1 MLKKDKNYVMLECD
15 QIANDHTPKP
25 NNELIQGQANVMAD
39 IGGLSVMHQ
48 HYDSTIL
55 AQQLSGYGANL
66 SQAFK
71 LQKLADEE
79 ALRSGIYSSQFKKLA
94 TNAAISFGIHE
105 QEKILQPMWDKPL
118 MRDFANI
125 NNFML
130 SLSLENLGLRGDIF
144 VGKVV
149 DAWTELQTQQP
160 LVHCITNSV
169 AANYAANI
177 LLAAG
182 ASPAMIDNPFEA
194 ESFASIAAALSIN
207 LGTPTSE
214 QMQAMQISAQTVA
227 INNLGAL
234 AGNQVESKGVD
245 SAVSSN
251 EVYLQAQALLNHC
264 ECVAISGESDFVL
277 SKELHHVI
285 QINGGS
291 FLQPKVTATGC
302 ALGALI
308 AAYSAVTLSYCTIL
322 QYSLALRKIGLKKAR
337 LWGIFNVAFLDE
349 IYQMS
354 ANKIW
359 EYSDTLTVLGLII

>member
-1 MLKKDKNYVMLECD
+1 MNHPENITHSQTD
-15 QIANDHTPKP
+15 QLH
-25 NNELIQGQANVMAD
+25 IQTDV
-39 IGGLSVMHQ
+39 
-48 HYDSTIL
+48 
-55 AQQLSGYGANL
+55 
-66 SQAFK
+66 
-71 LQKLADEE
+71 
-79 ALRSGIYSSQFKKLA
+79 
-94 TNAAISFGIHE
+94 
-105 QEKILQPMWDKPL
+105 ILQ
-118 MRDFANI
+118 
-125 NNFML
+125 
-130 SLSLENLGLRGDIF
+130 
-144 VGKVV
+144 KVV

-227 INNLGAL
+227 NKNTPWVLDPVGYGPFLKWRSEMVDQLVLLHPTIIRGNASEISAL

-264 ECVAISGESDFVL
+264 ECVAISGGSDFVL

-291 FLQPKVTATGC
+291 FLQPKITATGC

-308 AAYSAVTLSYCTIL
+308 AAYSAVTTPAIATISAHI
-322 QYSLALRKIGLKKAR
+322 QFAIAGKLAFEKASAV
-337 LWGIFNVAFLDE
+337 GSFNVAFLDE

-359 EYSDTLTVLGLII
+359 EYSDIQVLGL

>member
-1 MLKKDKNYVMLECD
+1 MNHPENITHSQTD
-15 QIANDHTPKP
+15 QLH
-25 NNELIQGQANVMAD
+25 IQTDA
-39 IGGLSVMHQ
+39 
-48 HYDSTIL
+48 
-55 AQQLSGYGANL
+55 
-66 SQAFK
+66 
-71 LQKLADEE
+71 
-79 ALRSGIYSSQFKKLA
+79 
-94 TNAAISFGIHE
+94 
-105 QEKILQPMWDKPL
+105 ILQ
-118 MRDFANI
+118 
-125 NNFML
+125 
-130 SLSLENLGLRGDIF
+130 
-144 VGKVV
+144 KVV

-227 INNLGAL
+227 NKNTPWVLDPVGYGPFLKWRSEMVDQLVLLHPTIIRGNASEISAL

-264 ECVAISGESDFVL
+264 ECVAISGGSDFVL

-291 FLQPKVTATGC
+291 FLQPKITATGC

-308 AAYSAVTLSYCTIL
+308 AAYSAVTTPAIATI
-322 QYSLALRKIGLKKAR
+322 SAHIHFAIAGKLAFEKASAV
-337 LWGIFNVAFLDE
+337 GSFNVAFLDE

-359 EYSDTLTVLGLII
+359 EYSDIQVLGL

>member
-1 MLKKDKNYVMLECD
+1 MNHPENITHSQTD
-15 QIANDHTPKP
+15 QLH
-25 NNELIQGQANVMAD
+25 IQTDV
-39 IGGLSVMHQ
+39 
-48 HYDSTIL
+48 
-55 AQQLSGYGANL
+55 
-66 SQAFK
+66 
-71 LQKLADEE
+71 
-79 ALRSGIYSSQFKKLA
+79 
-94 TNAAISFGIHE
+94 
-105 QEKILQPMWDKPL
+105 ILQ
-118 MRDFANI
+118 
-125 NNFML
+125 
-130 SLSLENLGLRGDIF
+130 
-144 VGKVV
+144 KVV

-227 INNLGAL
+227 NKNTPWVLDPVGYGPFLKWRSEMVDQLVLFHPTIIRGNASEISAL

-251 EVYLQAQALLNHC
+251 EVYLQAQALLNHS
-264 ECVAISGESDFVL
+264 ECVAISGESDFIL

-308 AAYSAVTLSYCTIL
+308 AAYSAVTTPAIATI
-322 QYSLALRKIGLKKAR
+322 SAHIHFAIAGKLAFEKASAV
-337 LWGIFNVAFLDE
+337 GSFNVAFLDE

-359 EYSDTLTVLGLII
+359 EYSDIKVLGL

>member
-1 MLKKDKNYVMLECD
+1 MNHPENITHSQTD
-15 QIANDHTPKP
+15 QLH
-25 NNELIQGQANVMAD
+25 IQTDV
-39 IGGLSVMHQ
+39 
-48 HYDSTIL
+48 
-55 AQQLSGYGANL
+55 
-66 SQAFK
+66 
-71 LQKLADEE
+71 
-79 ALRSGIYSSQFKKLA
+79 
-94 TNAAISFGIHE
+94 
-105 QEKILQPMWDKPL
+105 ILQ
-118 MRDFANI
+118 
-125 NNFML
+125 
-130 SLSLENLGLRGDIF
+130 
-144 VGKVV
+144 KVV

-227 INNLGAL
+227 NKNTPWILDPVGYGPFLKWRSEMVDQLVLLHPTIIRGNASEISAL

-291 FLQPKVTATGC
+291 FLQPKITATGC

-308 AAYSAVTLSYCTIL
+308 AAYSAVTTPAIATI
-322 QYSLALRKIGLKKAR
+322 SAHIHFAIAGKLAFEKASAV
-337 LWGIFNVAFLDE
+337 GSFNVAFLDE

-359 EYSDTLTVLGLII
+359 EYSDIQVLGL